1 VRNEGNCV
9 GSEVIAKMSI
19 IAYTRRPVDVGGSRS
34 RSDVM
39 HACGVNM
46 ITDEMPRNPPGGSSL
61 RFSESFGIMPSYGA
75 SRPCKSIQLNPQ
87 LY

>member
-34 RSDVM
+34 RSDAM
-39 HACGVNM
+39 HACGINM
-46 ITDEMPRNPPGGSSL
+46 ITDEMPRNPPGGSSKCL
-61 RFSESFGIMPSYGA
+61 SLSLHATLDPSLL
-75 SRPCKSIQLNPQ
+75 PPI
-87 LY
+87 